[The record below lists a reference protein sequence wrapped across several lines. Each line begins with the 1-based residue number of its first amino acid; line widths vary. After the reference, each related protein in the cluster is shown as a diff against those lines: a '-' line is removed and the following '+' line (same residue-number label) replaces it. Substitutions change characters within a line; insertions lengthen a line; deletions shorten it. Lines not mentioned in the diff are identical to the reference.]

1 MNKQT
6 KRILIS
12 ALLILSLALAAVVY
26 SACDKETIDQAESNE
41 QSKAVSHEASNSNTV
56 AAPDFTVLDEDGNQV
71 KLSDYKGKPV
81 VLNFWATWCGYCKME
96 MPDFD
101 TAYAKYPDVQ
111 FLMVNVTDGVNETV
125 EKAKT
130 YVEAEGF
137 SFEIFFDVKL
147 EAVSRYGV
155 TGYPTTF
162 FIDKDGNAV
171 AKQSGMLKL
180 DVLEKGIAMI
190 TE

>member
-1 MNKQT
+1 MK
-6 KRILIS
+6 KYRWLMI
-12 ALLILSLALAAVVY
+12 ALVLACVMTLAACGTY
-26 SACDKETIDQAESNE
+26 GTDAGQDEQSTQAEQDSAAAERGN
-41 QSKAVSHEASNSNTV
+41 
-56 AAPDFTVLDEDGNQV
+56 APDFTVLDAQGKPVQ
-71 KLSDYKGKPV
+71 LSDFYGKPV

-125 EKAKT
+125 EKAKA

>member
-6 KRILIS
+6 KRILTVAS
-12 ALLILSLALAAVVY
+12 LVLLLALAAAVY
-26 SACDKETIDQAESNE
+26 SACGKEDAENSVQASSE
-41 QSKAVSHEASNSNTV
+41 VSDSNTV
-56 AAPDFTVLDEDGNQV
+56 AAPDFTVLDEDGNEV
-71 KLSDYKGKPV
+71 KLSDFKGKPV

-125 EKAKT
+125 EKAKA
-130 YVEAEGF
+130 YVETEGF
-137 SFEIFFDVKL
+137 SFDIFFDVKL
-147 EAVSRYGV
+147 EAVGRYGV
-155 TGYPTTF
+155 TGYPTTY

-171 AKQSGMLKL
+171 AMQSGMLKL
-180 DVLEKGIAMI
+180 DILEKGIAMI

>member
-1 MNKQT
+1 MSRQSKY
-6 KRILIS
+6 LLV
-12 ALLILSLALAAVVY
+12 ALLVLGLALAAMVY
-26 SACDKETIDQAESNE
+26 SACGKQDAESSA
-41 QSKAVSHEASNSNTV
+41 QASSEASSDNTI

-125 EKAKT
+125 EKAKA
-130 YVEAEGF
+130 YVDAEGF
-137 SFEIFFDVKL
+137 AFEIFFDTEL
-147 EAVSRYGV
+147 QAVSRYGV

-162 FIDKDGNAV
+162 FIDKNGKV
-171 AKQSGMLKL
+171 VKGQSGMLTL
-180 DVLEKGIAMI
+180 ATLEAYLALI

>member
-6 KRILIS
+6 RRILIS
-12 ALLILSLALAAVVY
+12 ALLVLMLTSAAVAFG
-26 SACDKETIDQAESNE
+26 ACGKEDAESFA
-41 QSKAVSHEASNSNTV
+41 QASSEASSDSTV
-56 AAPDFTVLDEDGNQV
+56 AAPDFTVLDEDGNEV
-71 KLSDYKGKPV
+71 RLSDYRGKPV

-125 EKAKT
+125 EKAKA
-130 YVEAEGF
+130 YVETEGF
-137 SFEIFFDVKL
+137 SFDIFFDVKM
-147 EAVSRYGV
+147 EAVGRYGV

-171 AKQSGMLKL
+171 AMQSGMLKL
-180 DVLEKGIAMI
+180 DILEKGIAMI
-190 TE
+190 TKP